1 MRTVL
6 LLVVVSFSSLAGCS
20 LYFDGEGEHNG
31 KLGGPG
37 PDAGTASDGGCA
49 PSSCSDGGID
59 CCVVVD
65 GGSYWPD
72 GSIEDGGSWHPD
84 GGWLPDAEAVD
95 AGAPDAL

>member
-6 LLVVVSFSSLAGCS
+6 LLVVSFSSLSGCS

-31 KLGGPG
+31 KLGSG
-37 PDAGTASDGGCA
+37 PDAGTDSDGGCA

-59 CCVVVD
+59 CCAVVD

-72 GSIEDGGSWHPD
+72 GSLED